1 MTGSWLKK
9 RQELIS
15 FTNIVQELSLEDTET
30 FIEIMRMDFNYF
42 NEILNLIAPD
52 IMPQE
57 IIGGN
62 NIE

>member
-1 MTGSWLKK
+1 M
-9 RQELIS
+9 
-15 FTNIVQELSLEDTET
+15 
-30 FIEIMRMDFNYF
+30 MRMDFNYF

>member
-30 FIEIMRMDFNYF
+30 FIEIKRMDFNYF